1 MPKLYLRIYLA
12 VLASLA
18 VFALA
23 SGFLWR
29 QLGDG
34 GPAGH
39 AFEVAGTLA
48 QNVLPPVG
56 APPSEQQAA
65 LDKLAANLRADV
77 ALFAADRTRLA
88 AVGDSLPAPDM
99 GRDRGG
105 WLRAWAGPPAGAIHL
120 PDGRW
125 LVARV
130 PHDRRHEGVGLFFML
145 ALIALAVGVGAY
157 PVVRRLTARLERL
170 QAGVESLGAGDLSA
184 RVKVEGHDEVA
195 RLAESF
201 NRAADRIEGLVGAH
215 KSLLANA
222 SHELRTP
229 LTRIRMAV
237 ELMREGTDS
246 RRKRDVERD
255 IAELDALIDEI
266 LLASRLDV
274 VTERGA
280 EEDVDLLA
288 LATEE
293 CSRYEDAEV
302 EGQPV
307 TVRGDP
313 RLLRRMTRNLLENAR
328 RHGVPPIEVR
338 VSRTDGMAELRVYDH
353 GPGIPDAEREDVFRP
368 FHRFASAEDRGGAGL
383 GLALVRQIARRHG
396 GDARY
401 LGREPSGSCFVVS
414 LDASLSP
421 AR

>member
-1 MPKLYLRIYLA
+1 MRRLYLRIYLA
-12 VLASLA
+12 VLISLA
-18 VFALA
+18 VFALCA
-23 SGFLWR
+23 GFVWR
-29 QLGDG
+29 QFGDA
-34 GPAGH
+34 GPASH
-39 AFEVAGTLA
+39 VFEVAGTLA
-48 QNVLPPVG
+48 QNVLPPAG
-56 APPSEQQAA
+56 APKAEQQAA
-65 LDKLAANLRADV
+65 LERLAANLRADV
-77 ALFAADRTRLA
+77 ALFATDRSLLA
-88 AVGDSLPAPDM
+88 AVGEPLPAPASS
-99 GRDRGG
+99 RDRGG
-105 WLRAWAGPPAGAIHL
+105 WLRRWGPPAGALHL

-125 LVARV
+125 LVASV
-130 PHDRRHEGVGLFFML
+130 PRGHRHPGLPLFL
-145 ALIALAVGVGAY
+145 VVALLALAVGVGAY

-201 NRAADRIEGLVGAH
+201 NRAADRIEELVGAH

-237 ELMREGTDS
+237 ELMKDGADGKRT
-246 RRKRDVERD
+246 RDVEHD
-255 IAELDALIDEI
+255 IAELDALIEEI

-274 VTERGA
+274 VTEREA
-280 EEDVDLLA
+280 DEEVDLLA